1 MTDLFL
7 ELIQVALGVKT
18 CLSHTPSEKEWN
30 ELYLLCQTQSI
41 SAFVFTALDRLSE
54 SGQKPP
60 MALLYDWI
68 GQSEQVKVQNALM
81 NKEAARLTS
90 LFEQAGHQTAILK
103 GQANARLYTQPW
115 GRQPG
120 DIDIWVDGGK
130 EKAVESVRKLGLSDE
145 KATTTYHHVH
155 LKQNGI
161 AIEVHFRP
169 SSGNYNPF
177 SNKRLQTFLEHEIY
191 NRILTVEEGFQ
202 VPSLRFA
209 LVMQLAHIQRHLI
222 SEGVGMR
229 QIIDYYYLLRSDV
242 GNERDGVFYRL
253 GSFGLNHMAEAL
265 MWLLHEKLGMQEDYL
280 IAPMDEKRGRML
292 LQAVMEGGN
301 FGFYHSYRQ
310 KGGTWERIAGKHRQ
324 RLQLM
329 EFDASEAIWGE
340 LWAVYYFFA
349 RLPERIKK
357 RKWSLE

>member
-1 MTDLFL
+1 MIDLFL
-7 ELIQVALGVKT
+7 ELIQVVLGVKT

-41 SAFVFTALDRLSE
+41 AAFVFTALDCLSE

-60 MALLYDWI
+60 MALLYEWI
-68 GQSEQVKVQNALM
+68 GQSEQVKAQNAMM
-81 NKEAARLTS
+81 NKEAVRLTS

-103 GQANARLYTQPW
+103 GQANARLYPQPW
-115 GRQPG
+115 SRQPG

-130 EKAVESVRKLGLSDE
+130 EKTVDTVWRLELSDE
-145 KATTTYHHVH
+145 KTVTSYHHVH

-161 AIEVHFRP
+161 AVEVHFRP
-169 SSGNYNPF
+169 SSGNCNPF
-177 SNKRLQTFLEHEIY
+177 SNKRLQAFLEHEIHDG
-191 NRILTVEEGFQ
+191 ILTVDEGFQ

-222 SEGVGMR
+222 IAGVGMR
-229 QIIDYYYLLRSDV
+229 QIIDYYYLLKSDV
-242 GNERDGVFYRL
+242 GNERDGVFHRL

-265 MWLLHEKLGMQEDYL
+265 MWLLHEKLGLEEVYL

-292 LQAVMEGGN
+292 LRAIMEGGY
-301 FGFYHSYRQ
+301 FGNYHSYRQ
-310 KGGTWERIAGKHRQ
+310 KGGTWERIAGKHRH
-324 RLQLM
+324 RLQM
-329 EFDASEAIWGE
+329 IRFDASEAFWGE
-340 LWAVYYFFA
+340 LHAVYYFFA